1 MARVSGS
8 KRHFRVSREPM
19 FSPSGSYTGYRGI
32 GSEVG
37 RKG

>member
-8 KRHFRVSREPM
+8 KRHFRVSGEPM